1 MIFHKNKY
9 LKYRSKLSIISISL
23 LIMVIAQSCGIYT
36 FTGAPITAKT
46 ISIDYIPNK
55 ASIINPSLSPDF
67 TDALRD
73 KFVNQTSLDLVE
85 MDAELKLSGVITA
98 YRTASV
104 AIQGNE
110 EAALNRLTITVKI
123 KFENTL
129 NEEESFEQS
138 FSNFEQYDA
147 TKSFSSVEDD
157 LVLII
162 MERLSQ
168 DIFNKALVNW

>member
-1 MIFHKNKY
+1 MAINIKNNTT
-9 LKYRSKLSIISISL
+9 II
-23 LIMVIAQSCGIYT
+23 VIATILMIAMQSCGIYS

-55 ASIINPSLSPDF
+55 ASIINPSLSQDF

-73 KFVNQTSLDLVE
+73 KFVNQTKLDLIE
-85 MDAELKLSGVITA
+85 QNAELKISGTITG
-98 YRTASV
+98 YRTASI

-110 EAALNRLTITVKI
+110 QAALNKLTISIKI

-129 NEEESFEQS
+129 NPEESFNQQ
-138 FSNFEQYDA
+138 FSSFEQYDA
-147 TKSFSSVEDD
+147 SKNFSSVEDE
-157 LVLII
+157 LVEILIT
-162 MERLSQ
+162 RLTQ